1 MNLTNQKNKFPSAT
15 TMTAQRDL
23 GLPQYSQEIHHGDF
37 PQYDNGGEA
46 WCSPTSTSMVVSFW
60 GSSFM
65 PTPTEYQW
73 VTDVLGASHADPWVD
88 YTARA
93 VYDYHYNG
101 AGNWPF
107 NAAYA
112 ASRGLVADVTALHDL
127 REAEPFINAGVPLV
141 ASVAWESNKLDGGIK
156 STNGHLMVIGGF
168 TANGNV
174 IAYDPASDTDALV
187 RHVYDREQFERAWIP
202 ASGGIVYVIRTAG
215 TNINSLLT
223 ANNS

>member
-1 MNLTNQKNKFPSAT
+1 
-15 TMTAQRDL
+15 
-23 GLPQYSQEIHHGDF
+23 
-37 PQYDNGGEA
+37 
-46 WCSPTSTSMVVSFW
+46 
-60 GSSFM
+60 
-65 PTPTEYQW
+65 
-73 VTDVLGASHADPWVD
+73 VLGPNHVDPGVD

-112 ASRGLVADVTALHDL
+112 ASRGLVGDVTALHNL
-127 REAEPFINAGVPLV
+127 REAEPFIRAQIPLV
-141 ASVAWESNKLDGGIK
+141 ASVAWESNKLEGAIK

-187 RHVYDREQFERAWIP
+187 RHVYDRAQFEQAWIP
-202 ASGGIVYVIRTAG
+202 ASGGIVYVIRPAG
-215 TNINSLLT
+215 WNTPLLT